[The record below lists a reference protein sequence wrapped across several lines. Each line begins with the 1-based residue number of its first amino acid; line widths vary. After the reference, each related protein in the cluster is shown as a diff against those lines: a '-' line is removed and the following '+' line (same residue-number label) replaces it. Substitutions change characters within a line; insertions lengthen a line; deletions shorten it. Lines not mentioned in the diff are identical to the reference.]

1 MTVAPDSIDVWATL
15 ESRTDWKQRRP
26 RLADDIEF
34 GAVEQARDSP
44 YVMVANPRDLI
55 HYQLSVPEVALLHQL
70 DGQRTIAD
78 LVVDQLEA
86 GGDLDLAAVV
96 DLVAVM
102 EVGGFLDGPRIDV
115 DAALQRALF
124 PPTLQRRL
132 AAFAQTLSVSWSGA
146 ERLVAFCY
154 QHFLRYVFSRVG
166 LVLAGLVCVLG
177 VAAFADVV
185 RRGGNH
191 LTNRHL
197 GFAFAVLFLLD
208 LLIIFIHE
216 LGHAAVLVHFGR
228 RVKSAGFRI
237 YVGTPA
243 FFIESS
249 DALMMKRW
257 QRIVQSAAGPG
268 LELVGTATA
277 SIMLWAFPSG
287 PASLTLY
294 QFVVINYFVLFL
306 NLVPLLELD
315 GYWILAD
322 ALRMPHLRPDAL
334 AFVRRDFWVM
344 LWRRERFTRGEV
356 GLAAYGLVGIA
367 FTIFCFV
374 SAYYFWQRVFGS
386 TISSLVHAGPPGWLG
401 LAVLALLLGGPAIRA
416 LAHAAAAAGRALARR
431 WRAVRFRWQS
441 RWRVDAA
448 ELIDAST
455 VFGDLPV
462 SVLNDLA
469 GRVSLQPLGRG
480 QAVFRQG
487 ERADACYVVRSGSLE
502 VTEESADGRP
512 SRQLRTLQRGDTFG
526 ELALLEGSLRTATV
540 RATTGTELYVVGKSA
555 VDRLLAD
562 TARLPEF
569 ATSLQQFAD
578 LSALPAFSHLG
589 PDDLAALADHGSW
602 VRVGPGEQVVT
613 EGELGDAFY
622 VVQAG
627 QLSVDEAGVL
637 VRTLGPGAHFGEVAL
652 LLDVP
657 RTATVRAVTLARL
670 FRLDRGGF
678 DTLLADEFRRGRL
691 SSHAPVLR
699 AWDH

>member
-1 MTVAPDSIDVWATL
+1 MTVAPDAIDVWAAL
-15 ESRTDWKQRRP
+15 DARIDWKQRRP

-34 GAVEQARDSP
+34 GPVESTRESP

-55 HYQLSVPEVALLHQL
+55 HYQLSLPEIALLHQL
-70 DGQRTIAD
+70 DGQRTVAD
-78 LVVDQLEA
+78 LVVEQLDA

-96 DLVAVM
+96 DLVAAM
-102 EVGGFLDGPRIDV
+102 EVGGFLDGQLIDV

-132 AAFAQTLSVSWSGA
+132 TAFAQTLSVSWSGA
-146 ERLVAFCY
+146 ERLVVFCY
-154 QHFLRYVFSRVG
+154 QHFLRHVFTRVG
-166 LVLAGLVCVLG
+166 LVLAGLVCVVG

-185 RRGGNH
+185 ARGGNH

-197 GFAFAVLFLLD
+197 GVAFAVLFLLD

-216 LGHAAVLVHFGR
+216 LGHAAVLVHFDR

-237 YVGTPA
+237 YFGTPA

-249 DALMMKRW
+249 DALMMRRW

-277 SIMLWAFPSG
+277 SILLWAFPSG
-287 PASLTLY
+287 PAALTLY

-306 NLVPLLELD
+306 NVVPLLELD

-334 AFVRRDFWVM
+334 AYVRRDFWLM
-344 LWRRERFTRGEV
+344 LWRRERLTRGEV

-386 TISSLVHAGPPGWLG
+386 TILSLVHAGPAGWLG
-401 LAVLALLLGGPAIRA
+401 LAVLVLLLGGPALRA
-416 LAHAAAAAGRALARR
+416 LALALASVGRAVARR

-448 ELIDAST
+448 ELIDASA

-462 SVLNDLA
+462 QVLNDLA
-469 GRVSLQPLGRG
+469 GRVRLQPVGRG

-487 ERADACYVVRSGSLE
+487 DRADACYVVRSGTLE
-502 VTEESADGRP
+502 VTEEP
-512 SRQLRTLQRGDTFG
+512 
-526 ELALLEGSLRTATV
+526 
-540 RATTGTELYVVGKSA
+540 
-555 VDRLLAD
+555 AD
-562 TARLPEF
+562 TARVPEF
-569 ATSLQQFAD
+569 ATSLQQYAD

-589 PDDLAALADHGSW
+589 PDDLAALASHGSW
-602 VRVGPGEQVVT
+602 VLVPPGEEVLT
-613 EGELGDAFY
+613 EGEPGDAFY
-622 VVQAG
+622 VVQSG
-627 QLSVDEAGVL
+627 QLGVDEAGSW
-637 VRTLGPGAHFGEVAL
+637 VRSLGPGAHFGEVAL
-652 LLDVP
+652 LLDIP

-670 FRLDRGGF
+670 FRLDRKGF

-699 AWDH
+699 VWDH